1 MHEPERGKLR
11 PGGLSLCWSSGSD
24 SLSLINLMLLH
35 PSGKSSAPLA
45 HTCTLTHTHTHAERK
60 THTHRDTHTHTHTHT
75 HTQAQTLTNILR
87 LDAFLSFRRERK
99 ERVALPPSIRSEAR
113 RWRE

>member
-35 PSGKSSAPLA
+35 PSGKSSAPFA
-45 HTCTLTHTHTHAERK
+45 HTCTHNSTHTTHHHTEAK
-60 THTHRDTHTHTHTHT
+60 THTRRPRHTHTHTHT
-75 HTQAQTLTNILR
+75 HRHRHSHTHRHRHTGTGTEILC
-87 LDAFLSFRRERK
+87 
-99 ERVALPPSIRSEAR
+99 
-113 RWRE
+113 